1 MPSFARLAG
10 LLALPL
16 LASAH
21 FELQF
26 PGARSDDDTEQA
38 SFPCGG
44 HGQTQNRTA
53 VSLTSIPISME
64 LGHTENII
72 SVFLAVGN
80 EVGSSFNIEL
90 QPTIQEFGPGEFC
103 FPSVPIPADLNIT
116 EGTNATLQVVTNAHS
131 GGGLYNV
138 SL

>member
-1 MPSFARLAG
+1 MPSFAHLAG

-16 LASAH
+16 FASAH
-21 FELQF
+21 FHLHF
-26 PGARSDDDTEQA
+26 PEARGDDDTDQA
-38 SFPCGG
+38 TFPCGG
-44 HGQTQNRTA
+44 YQQTQDRTS
-53 VSLTSIPISME
+53 VPLGSIPISME

-90 QPTIQEFGPGEFC
+90 QPTIQEFGPGDFC
-103 FPSVPIPADLNIT
+103 FPAVPVPADLNIT
-116 EGTNATLQVVTNAHS
+116 EGTNATVQVVTNAHS

-138 SL
+138 SS